1 MGLVVSSLSHVPL
14 NADRDYFIYLL
25 RGGWDSALDRVLES
39 HFMRFAQ
46 EASETRS
53 AIIAGLPGNHFENE
67 VFSWHGINGENGEE
81 ALPAILLTTVHPKH
95 FQHEGDPFWK
105 TNAQKDYM
113 QLIPLKKWA
122 NSADDVIALVQRIF
136 SDIKEHKELRDFTV
150 VKEIRRTRG
159 TAFMDG
165 VVLQPNFLGCGIDL
179 KKMAKAVWGKGEAKT

>member
-25 RGGWDSALDRVLES
+25 RGGWNSTLDQVLES

-53 AIIAGLPGNHFENE
+53 AIIAGLPGNHFAND
-67 VFSWHGINGENGEE
+67 VFSWHHINGEDGEE
-81 ALPAILLTTVHPKH
+81 ALPAILLTTVHPKY
-95 FQHEGDPFWK
+95 FLHEGDPFWR

-122 NSADDVIALVQRIF
+122 SSADDVIALVQRIF
-136 SDIKEHKELRDFTV
+136 SDIKEHKGLHDFTV
-150 VKEIRRTRG
+150 VKEIQRTRG
-159 TAFMDG
+159 TALMDG

-179 KKMAKAVWGKGEAKT
+179 KKMAKGVLGKGTKK

>member
-25 RGGWDSALDRVLES
+25 RGGWNSALDQVLES

-53 AIIAGLPGNHFENE
+53 AVIAGLHGSHFGND
-67 VFSWHGINGENGEE
+67 VFSWHHINGEDGEA
-81 ALPAILLTTVHPKH
+81 ALPAILLTTVHPKY
-95 FQHEGDPFWK
+95 FEHEGDPFWR

-122 NSADDVIALVQRIF
+122 NSADDVITLVQRIF

-150 VKEIRRTRG
+150 VKEIRRAGG
-159 TAFMDG
+159 TALMDG
-165 VVLQPNFLGCGIDL
+165 VVLQPNFLGLGADL
-179 KKMAKAVWGKGEAKT
+179 KKLAKAVRGKGAARK